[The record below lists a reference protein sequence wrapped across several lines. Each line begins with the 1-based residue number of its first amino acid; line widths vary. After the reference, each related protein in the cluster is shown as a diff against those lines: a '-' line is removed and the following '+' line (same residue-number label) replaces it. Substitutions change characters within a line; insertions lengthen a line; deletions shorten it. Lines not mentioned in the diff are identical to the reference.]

1 MFMLR
6 YRELRCFDQ
15 SPSDN
20 QYYGSLLNTFNQLH
34 TLLLDLHSDI
44 HYNGRRFA
52 YRDVFTSLPSSLRRL
67 EIRNAH
73 GPDVKIIA
81 TVKKY
86 CPDLQEL
93 RLGRCNMFNRSP
105 ACKFWGSFP
114 FEHDSYISND
124 GTDEYASSLAQE
136 LAPLRRLETLEVGIY
151 LIPTSV
157 VLAHRIYHAHK
168 LPAPDVINWQLAI
181 SLAKNA
187 PDGLANDVLPAGL
200 EPASVDELI
209 DMLHQPNPETDFNQE
224 SCSFCRSEFLQAS
237 LDAEL
242 SATQTLKS
250 LLPSLSEV
258 QWQGWFTPNHLG
270 DTRFGTGLFQ
280 GL

>member
-1 MFMLR
+1 MLW

-15 SPSDN
+15 SPSDG
-20 QYYGSLLNTFNQLH
+20 QYYGDLLNALNQLH
-34 TLLLDLHSDI
+34 TLFLDLHSDI

-52 YRDVFTSLPSSLRRL
+52 YRDVFVSLPSSLRRL

-81 TVKKY
+81 AVKRY

-105 ACKFWGSFP
+105 PCKFWRSFP

-136 LAPLRRLETLEVGIY
+136 LAPLRSLKTLEVGIY

-157 VLAHRIYHAHK
+157 VLAHRIYHAHE
-168 LPAPDVINWQLAI
+168 LSAPEDINWQLAI
-181 SLAKNA
+181 SLARNA
-187 PDGLANDVLPAGL
+187 PGDLGSEVLPAGL
-200 EPASVDELI
+200 EPASADELVDI
-209 DMLHQPNPETDFNQE
+209 LHQPTPESDFNPE
-224 SCSFCRSEFLQAS
+224 SCLFCRSEFLQAS
-237 LDAEL
+237 VDAEL
-242 SATQTLKS
+242 SATQTLKN
-250 LLPSLSEV
+250 LLPSLNEV

-270 DTRFGTGLFQ
+270 VSAYSL
-280 GL
+280 

>member
-15 SPSDN
+15 SPPDN

-124 GTDEYASSLAQE
+124 GTDEYA
-136 LAPLRRLETLEVGIY
+136 
-151 LIPTSV
+151 
-157 VLAHRIYHAHK
+157 
-168 LPAPDVINWQLAI
+168 
-181 SLAKNA
+181 
-187 PDGLANDVLPAGL
+187 
-200 EPASVDELI
+200 
-209 DMLHQPNPETDFNQE
+209 PNPETDFNQE